1 MMGSGMCRHFGQRSR
16 RPPNSASAITVALAT
31 AKMTAN
37 KASYRANARQPPPT
51 ASAARASS
59 SRKPGSVHKS
69 FISQVWVGPFVIR
82 TLTRRGGERAPYLN
96 GSGPTASPFPP
107 TRDDNTSASKNAGF

>member
-37 KASYRANARQPPPT
+37 KESSRANARQPPPT

-59 SRKPGSVHKS
+59 SRRPGSVHKF
-69 FISQVWVGPFVIR
+69 FISRCGLGLLQ
-82 TLTRRGGERAPYLN
+82 
-96 GSGPTASPFPP
+96 
-107 TRDDNTSASKNAGF
+107 